1 MKGHG
6 KVERFILFPKKN
18 EKKKKGQPHLPNWE
32 DWGTKTP
39 KSHQSLKKL
48 LNIPKW
54 SGLKIMQSLLRAELI
69 LFFDHIRN
77 LSTGNDYSSILFL
90 FFVIIQLI
98 YRVSFRNL
106 FEIRALFLLHN
117 WVLHFTGYISTI
129 YRNVSLL
136 FPTFKWRFASQLRA
150 RYCFF
155 FFERYVG
162 STSPM
167 LLYDPRVL
175 TFHSIEGHCNLMS
188 WYWNLTVNY
197 QKRKNKSRA
206 YWSIILQSILEPI
219 FN

>member
-6 KVERFILFPKKN
+6 KVERNILFPKKN

-32 DWGTKTP
+32 DWGNKTP

-98 YRVSFRNL
+98 YRVSSRNL

-117 WVLHFTGYISTI
+117 WVLHFNYWIYINYISKCI
-129 YRNVSLL
+129 
-136 FPTFKWRFASQLRA
+136 
-150 RYCFF
+150 
-155 FFERYVG
+155 
-162 STSPM
+162 SP
-167 LLYDPRVL
+167 
-175 TFHSIEGHCNLMS
+175 FSH
-188 WYWNLTVNY
+188 
-197 QKRKNKSRA
+197 
-206 YWSIILQSILEPI
+206 
-219 FN
+219 F